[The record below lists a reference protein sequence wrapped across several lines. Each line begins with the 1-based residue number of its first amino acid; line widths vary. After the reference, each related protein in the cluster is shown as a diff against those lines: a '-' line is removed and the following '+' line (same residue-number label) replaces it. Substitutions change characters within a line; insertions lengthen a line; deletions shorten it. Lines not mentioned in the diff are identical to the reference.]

1 MIEQEIPGNKDY
13 LCREDIDIHCYDV
26 LTSLTHELHAAVGA
40 MVCHR
45 PVLFSFAKY
54 LRLLADR
61 ALLAEARHDRTN
73 EVAKSEAAFLCEYR
87 FFQVAHCGS
96 C

>member
-1 MIEQEIPGNKDY
+1 MIEQEISGDKDY
-13 LCREDIDIHCYDV
+13 LRCEDIDIHCDDV
-26 LTSLTHELHAAVGA
+26 LARLADELHAAVGA
-40 MVCHR
+40 MVCHC

-54 LRLLADR
+54 LRFLTNR
-61 ALLAEARHDRTN
+61 TLLAEARQDRAN
-73 EVAKSEAAFLCEYR
+73 EVAKSEAAFLCEYG